1 MASEPG
7 QSTVW
12 MALLILSLLVGGAGF
27 AYLAD
32 NDDNTETSN
41 SQPPEEEVTPST
53 GNQTTNTTDVGT
65 PPPTNSTVTCGEGLS
80 LLNGVCVEDEEDD
93 DHSGHGHDH
102 GTPPDTNT
110 STPQEPARP
119 PVELPLVPPTIN
131 SSASGAVNL
140 STFTH
145 LPTNTTI
152 AIDLGVEGSAVT
164 VTPSLPQG
172 LIINE
177 EGTLSG
183 TVSSPARNLLVNFT
197 TTTATQEV
205 AFTFY
210 DLEADHNQLTNEASA
225 TFGQG
230 LTGGITIPLL
240 DAGLGYAQSKSSEP
254 FMSAVYLHGSRV
266 VAVPGDGL
274 LLDLQG
280 YAKHAALDAALDW
293 ACPDASTVYLLIDN
307 QTLSST
313 ADLEADLQGLGYS
326 VGANLSSSDCLL
338 GSALGPLAS
347 PAHLT
352 SWLTGTRG
360 AVLMG
365 HQTFLNSVE
374 HGDAFFTSGELLPLV
389 FDLAEETYDPMLN
402 GLSAIEAV
410 MAGGSSLTEEDL
422 ALVTVE
428 TMFSVPRS
436 GFIHQIDT
444 DSFGPLFLDRLG
456 ATVREANWM
465 LYNSAA
471 PTASN
476 IAGENARLLIKSAY
490 LQNLRPDEGY
500 VDGNAATYPGIA
512 GAPLVPQTVSLNL
525 SDTVIAQ
532 HRGGPSR
539 SCSADLVHK
548 VVPVWANA
556 GSEVI
561 VTVPQ
566 ELVDEGLAVFIGI
579 HCYDTLVGSST
590 AHGYAR
596 SPSMVV
602 VRNIVDV
609 ETRLTSGFGGLM
621 MIGFPEG
628 ASLGVHSVT
637 FENVSAAPHYLHQST
652 SVSQW
657 SAQKSID
664 VPWAVVESSQIL
676 LALPTTMVANW
687 TDPSTTMAFL
697 DNGTSWMHW
706 FHGIAATHQR
716 QTIWYTDYDMD
727 ANPSAWMYGVDPI
740 RSAHGLIVPDL
751 HSNDTTTAVHW
762 SILHE
767 VAHLH
772 EPVSPPTMSEPWADF
787 AVTAYYSMV
796 HDLEIW
802 ETYKGPTSNRSN
814 FVFSLD
820 SYLDNPAAGLGEYSG
835 SPGYVL
841 FWMISE
847 EHGYDV
853 FQQAILSMDCADM
866 PCTWDGWAVQLS
878 QATNQN
884 MCTLFQAMMLDLSPT
899 TVSACE
905 AYAEWTNHPIR
916 NTGSNSASDK

>member
-1 MASEPG
+1 MATGSG
-7 QSTVW
+7 QSSTWV
-12 MALLILSLLVGGAGF
+12 ALIILGLLLGGAGF
-27 AYLAD
+27 AFLGGEENDAVSP
-32 NDDNTETSN
+32 DDNPS
-41 SQPPEEEVTPST
+41 EEETTSPIV
-53 GNQTTNTTDVGT
+53 NQTNNNSEVDVSS
-65 PPPTNSTVTCGEGLS
+65 PTNATTTCSDGFS
-80 LLNGVCVEDEEDD
+80 LVDDTCVENEVDEGD
-93 DHSGHGHDH
+93 SGHGHDH
-102 GTPPDTNT
+102 GSNTDTNT

-119 PVELPLVPPTIN
+119 SVEIPFVPPTHN
-131 SSASGAVNL
+131 TSVDGPVNL

-152 AIDLGVEGSAVT
+152 NIDLGVQGSGVT
-164 VTPSLPQG
+164 VTPSLPEGLSINDQG
-172 LIINE
+172 I
-177 EGTLSG
+177 LSG
-183 TVSSPARNLLVNFT
+183 TVSTPARNLLVNFT
-197 TTTATQEV
+197 SSTTTQEV
-205 AFTFY
+205 VFTFY

-225 TFGQG
+225 TFGQN
-230 LTGGITIPLL
+230 LTGSVTIPLL
-240 DAGLGYAQSKSSEP
+240 DAGIGYAQSKSSEP
-254 FMSAVYLHGSRV
+254 FMSAVYLQGSRV
-266 VAVPGDGL
+266 VGVAGDGL
-274 LLDLQG
+274 LLNAQG

-293 ACPDASTVYLLIDN
+293 ACADASTVFLLIDN

-313 ADLEADLQGLGYS
+313 VDLEADLVGLGYS
-326 VGANLSSSDCLL
+326 VGANLSNSDCLL
-338 GSALGPLAS
+338 GTASGPLES

-360 AVLMG
+360 AVLLG
-365 HQTFLNSVE
+365 HHTFLNSVE
-374 HGDAFFTSGELLPLV
+374 HGDAFMASPGLLPLA
-389 FDLAEETYDPMLN
+389 FDLAEDVYDPMLN
-402 GLSAIEAV
+402 GLAAIDAV
-410 MAGGSSLTEEDL
+410 MAGGSSMAEEDL
-422 ALVTVE
+422 ALVTVQ
-428 TMFSVPRS
+428 TMFNVPHS
-436 GFIHQIDT
+436 GFIHQINM

-456 ATVREANWM
+456 TTVREANWVT
-465 LYNSAA
+465 YNSAA

-476 IAGENARLLIKSAY
+476 VAGENARLLIKSAY

-512 GAPLVPQTVSLNL
+512 GAPLVPQTVSVNFT
-525 SDTVIAQ
+525 DTVIAQ
-532 HRGGPSR
+532 HRGGPSG
-539 SCSADLVHK
+539 SCSLDLVHK

-556 GSEVI
+556 GTEVI

-602 VRNIVDV
+602 VRNVVDV

-628 ASLGVHSVT
+628 ASLGVHNVT
-637 FENVSAAPHYLHQST
+637 FQNVSAAPHYLHGTT
-652 SVSQW
+652 SAAQWTSQ
-657 SAQKSID
+657 KTID
-664 VPWAVVESSQIL
+664 VPWAIVESSHLL
-676 LALPTTMVANW
+676 LALPTSMVADW
-687 TDPSTTMAFL
+687 TDPSTTMAVL

-706 FHGIAATHQR
+706 FHGVEDTHQR

-740 RSAHGLIVPDL
+740 RSAHVDIVPDL

-772 EPVSPPTMSEPWADF
+772 EPVSPPTMTEPWADF

-802 ETYKGPTSNRSN
+802 ETYKGPISNRSS

-853 FQQAILSMDCADM
+853 FQQAILSMHCADM
-866 PCTWDGWAVQLS
+866 RCTWDGWAIHLS

-905 AYAEWTNHPIR
+905 AYAEWTDHPIR
-916 NTGSNSASDK
+916 NMGTNAPPDK